1 MSPAAG
7 PIRACKQGDT
17 HMAMT
22 GAQHHAGDSTR
33 PARDRDRPGVRR
45 YRPLGRIGTVR
56 LLRLLAWAV
65 CCAGDLAAFTAASV
79 YAYRAGRGRACRR
92 AGTGQGVP
100 AGLLVPLVTSWSDP
114 GAPRWPAGR
123 CCWPRPR
130 PRWSA
135 VATPSWLWCWWRWM
149 AAWPVC
155 TARYK
160 RPCCPGWPAPRTS
173 WPARTRRPACCIGR
187 DGELPGPGRGP
198 ACRRLTRKGDEP
210 E

>member
-22 GAQHHAGDSTR
+22 GPQHHAGDSAR
-33 PARDRDRPGVRR
+33 SARDRDRPGVRR

-79 YAYRAGRGRACRR
+79 YAYRAGG
-92 AGTGQGVP
+92 AGLVGVLGLVKGVP

-114 GAPRWPAGR
+114 GAPRAAADRLGGPPGAAAGR
-123 CCWPRPR
+123 GR
-130 PRWSA
+130 
-135 VATPSWLWCWWRWM
+135 
-149 AAWPVC
+149 
-155 TARYK
+155 
-160 RPCCPGWPAPRTS
+160 
-173 WPARTRRPACCIGR
+173 GR
-187 DGELPGPGRGP
+187 DGPRWPRLPGCGAGGAGWRPGQCVPPGTSGPAALAGQHPGRVGRREHGGQRAASAATVSCP
-198 ACRRLTRKGDEP
+198 ALAAGLLAAG
-210 E
+210 